1 MPLEDKY
8 IITPICFSID
18 SATGMIL
25 SHSFSYGLP
34 QTNLHSLGVL
44 ALREKLLRPTG
55 SPEMFRST
63 SGDLSWA
70 RRKLEMDHATLD
82 LQRLRCPQ
90 PNMYDWSK
98 GGALLGHLFYD
109 WSYDFLSELDNYQVI
124 KPAQLIRLLAHTVEC
139 FNLLI
144 ETSDID
150 VKLVRKN

>member
-1 MPLEDKY
+1 MYKYIVPMYWVPSLKVSMPLEDKY

-70 RRKLEMDHATLD
+70 RRKLEMD
-82 LQRLRCPQ
+82 RL
-90 PNMYDWSK
+90 S
-98 GGALLGHLFYD
+98 
-109 WSYDFLSELDNYQVI
+109 FL
-124 KPAQLIRLLAHTVEC
+124 
-139 FNLLI
+139 
-144 ETSDID
+144 
-150 VKLVRKN
+150 